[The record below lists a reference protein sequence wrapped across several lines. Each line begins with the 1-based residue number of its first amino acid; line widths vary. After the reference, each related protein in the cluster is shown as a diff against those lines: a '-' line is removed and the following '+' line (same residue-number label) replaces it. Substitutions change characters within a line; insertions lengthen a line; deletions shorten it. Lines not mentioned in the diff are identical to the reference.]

1 MPNLHLLLF
10 FRWKEESRA
19 LSQKFEQTLAEAK
32 GEVTRHKRRSEELQ
46 VQLNHVKA
54 SKEELNKQLGKMTST
69 NAALQHQL
77 GEVEAR
83 AETATGQVSAL
94 IAKEKQLLQERRELH
109 RQLDRMRLQAARTAV
124 K

>member
-1 MPNLHLLLF
+1 MA
-10 FRWKEESRA
+10 RY
-19 LSQKFEQTLAEAK
+19 
-32 GEVTRHKRRSEELQ
+32 KRRSEELQ

-54 SKEELNKQLGKMTST
+54 SKEDLNKQLGKMTST

-94 IAKEKQLLQERRELH
+94 ITKEKQLLQERRELH
-109 RQLDRMRLQAARTAV
+109 RQLDRMRLQAARNAM